1 MKNLTT
7 IVSVTAMFMLF
18 IASPINGV
26 AQETGEVKCANL
38 IYGNNKTSEC
48 FSSTFVADVNKKTN
62 IQTSEKFS
70 PVRVDS
76 QELFEYPFA
85 FMTGEGKFKLTK
97 EQQDN
102 LRNYLTHGG
111 FLVASA
117 GCSSKDWASSFRSQI
132 KSVFPELKMTK
143 IDMQHPIFHSYYD
156 IKDLED
162 ARRSLEG
169 LEIDG
174 KIVLV
179 FSSDGLND
187 SDNAADPNCC
197 CCGGNEIENA
207 RRVNANLLIYS
218 LTH

>member
-1 MKNLTT
+1 MKILTT
-7 IVSVTAMFMLF
+7 LVLSAVLILLSTSNSM
-18 IASPINGV
+18 
-26 AQETGEVKCANL
+26 AQEDSGAVKCANL
-38 IYGNNKTSEC
+38 IYGSNKSSVC
-48 FSSTFVADVNKKTN
+48 FSSKFVADINKKTN
-62 IQTSEKFS
+62 IQTNQKFS
-70 PVRVDS
+70 PVRMDS
-76 QELFEYPFA
+76 QELFDFPFA
-85 FMTGEGKFKLTK
+85 FMTGEGKFNLTA
-97 EQQDN
+97 EQQEN

-132 KSVFPELKMTK
+132 RSAFPDVKMK
-143 IDMQHPIFHSYYD
+143 KLDMQHPIFHSYYD

-162 ARRSLEG
+162 ARASLEG

-187 SDNAADPNCC
+187 SDNAADSSCC

-207 RRVNANLLIYS
+207 RRVNANLLIYA